1 MTEVLDL
8 SSLVAWVA
16 ALSLL
21 LNFALTVWNLVAS
34 GSRENTKRIEGHA
47 SRLTAL
53 DQRVTSVEL
62 ALRATPVKEDLHQ
75 LQLGMVQ
82 MSGDVSTMKEI
93 MTRME
98 SVLTRHEDHLLD
110 GNKR

>member
-1 MTEVLDL
+1 
-8 SSLVAWVA
+8 
-16 ALSLL
+16 
-21 LNFALTVWNLVAS
+21 
-34 GSRENTKRIEGHA
+34 
-47 SRLTAL
+47 
-53 DQRVTSVEL
+53 
-62 ALRATPVKEDLHQ
+62 
-75 LQLGMVQ
+75 